1 MKSSLK
7 GFGIFFAVCL
17 AFSLWYVI
25 LGAAII
31 VLIVGIVL
39 TIRKNRYFATPEF
52 QTHRQRTATLASEY
66 NEIAS
71 YVHDIYTHGIYE
83 LGTSTNGMYSHLATV
98 EVQQP
103 KTWKT
108 LLQNK
113 PEERH
118 PHVYNSSQQVVL
130 EAERDPIGSLTKYFH
145 IEADL
150 QTLKD
155 VQRLSDDIARL
166 ETAIDNVRR
175 REEDMIAHISPPQF
189 ITKNYADEFW
199 NKLNVCHVG
208 LTVPYPVYRFEYT
221 SIGGKENRA
230 VTVTLDTPTLD
241 ALSET
246 LERKIRWAWPE
257 GGERTLLTAQLRQRI
272 KERDNYTCQNPGCGN
287 SIMRERILILE
298 VVHKVPLSEGG
309 NNEPDNLQTLCWR
322 CVRGR
327 NLRLA

>member
-1 MKSSLK
+1 MKSFLK
-7 GFGIFFAVCL
+7 GFGVFFAVCF

-25 LGAAII
+25 LGVVII
-31 VLIVGIVL
+31 VVIVGIVL
-39 TIRKNRYFATPEF
+39 TIRKNRYFASPEF

-108 LLQNK
+108 LLQKK

-118 PHVYNSSQQVVL
+118 PHVYKASEQVVL

-166 ETAIDNVRR
+166 ETAVDNVRR
-175 REEDMIAHISPPQF
+175 REDDMIAHINPPQF
-189 ITKNYADEFW
+189 ITKIYADEFW

-208 LTVPYPVYRFEYT
+208 LTVPYPIYRFEYT
-221 SIGGKENRA
+221 SPGGKENRA

-257 GGERTLLTAQLRQRI
+257 GGKRTLMTAQLRQRI